1 MKKIVLF
8 LVLTFSTL
16 LAERDLEQ
24 ALRLYEG
31 NKFAKA
37 YELFGELCE
46 KENSKACFSA
56 AYMSENAQGIPRDLK
71 KAYKFYDKACTLGL
85 AKACSNLALLLKEQ
99 GYENEAILAFNRGCK
114 LSDTAS
120 CNAVALFYE
129 NEQDGDLALSFYKK
143 SCSLKDGKAC
153 YKLGSIYEKGELVRQ
168 NLTSSISF
176 YTQSCSFGYAEACYL
191 LGRYN
196 EKEKKDMAKAKRY
209 FGMACDK
216 KHKEACEAYKEF
228 VKKGIEIY

>member
-114 LSDTAS
+114 LADATS
-120 CNAVALFYE
+120 CNSVATFYE
-129 NEQDGDLALSFYKK
+129 EEKDGELTLSFYKK
-143 SCSLKDGKAC
+143 SCDLKDAGAC

-168 NLTSSISF
+168 NLKSSLSF
-176 YTQSCSFGYAEACYL
+176 YSQSCSFGLGEACYL

-196 EKEKKDMAKAKRY
+196 EKEKKDMQSAKKY
-209 FGMACDK
+209 FGMACDR
-216 KHKEACEAYKEF
+216 KHKEACEAYKGF
-228 VKKGIEIY
+228 VKKGVEIH